1 MNKLILKNT
10 VISTIL
16 IYIFSMVPGWKVD
29 GLMKLAACIMLIV
42 LLSLIATFIDCEIM
56 DR

>member
-10 VISTIL
+10 VVSTIL

-42 LLSLIATFIDCEIM
+42 LLTLIETFIDCEIM
-56 DR
+56 EG

>member
-1 MNKLILKNT
+1 MNKLIIKNT

-16 IYIFSMVPGWKVD
+16 IYIFSMVPGWKAD
-29 GLMKLAACIMLIV
+29 GLVKLAACIMLII
-42 LLSLIATFIDCEIM
+42 LLALIATFIDCEIM

>member
-1 MNKLILKNT
+1 MNKLIVKNS
-10 VISTIL
+10 VVSAIL

-29 GLMKLAACIMLIV
+29 GMAKLAACSMLII
-42 LLSLIATFIDCEIM
+42 LLTLIATFIDCEIM